1 MECNDNILCI
11 YESISKR
18 ARDFMFLRGIVHA
31 AEVDAEDENDDLM
44 TICCP
49 ISKQFAWAFVV
60 ISFLLL

>member
-1 MECNDNILCI
+1 MII
-11 YESISKR
+11 FSVFMKVSKR

-49 ISKQFAWAFVV
+49 ISKQLAWAFVV